1 MSKQEL
7 KQRIEKLSPKQKAL
21 LALQL
26 KAQHLDASLDNGHDT
41 ERLVAYI
48 IDDGNLISDDFRD
61 HLKNLLP
68 DYMIPT
74 AYVQLEEFPRLPN
87 GKIDNQALPSPD
99 EVSNQTAGDYAA
111 PGTEAEKKLAAIWS
125 EVLNFEPVGIHDNYF
140 EIGGDSILSI
150 QIIAKANKAGLKLKP
165 NALFDHQTIA
175 ALAQS
180 AETGAEKPGEDKVV
194 TGEIPLLPIQHWFFE
209 EHQQAPHHWNQGL
222 IFTNTSGINTELLA
236 TAVRHL
242 TLHHDAL
249 RTIFVQDGNRWKA
262 SIEEPQN
269 REVFQHI
276 NLSALS
282 LAAQEKEI
290 KAKSG
295 QIQGGLN
302 LSEGRL
308 FQGIYFDCG
317 QEQHGKLYLFAHHLV
332 VDAVSWGILVEDLKT
347 ICEQLQHGVDISLPS
362 KTVSYKD
369 WGLHL
374 LGMAD
379 SGQFEKEYEF
389 WHRQTQGVNALP
401 YDLEAK
407 LPVSEEHTATIDFAL
422 DQSTT
427 RQLRTDALNT
437 YNTRIDEFLIAVLTE
452 VIVKWSNS
460 HNICLG
466 LERHGR
472 EVMNSDIDLSYTVGW
487 CTAYFPLTLDYP
499 ANADAGILLKSV
511 KERIR
516 KIPNG
521 GIGYGILR
529 YLCKENGSRMDRQHR
544 PPIIFNYLGNLSP
557 FDAGILGFGKEMP
570 DDTRHQQSERYHML
584 EINAFI
590 QEEQLKMR
598 WSYSRQLHQP
608 DTIYNLVQ
616 AFEKTLQSFIE
627 HCSVP
632 NSGGFTPSD
641 FPEAGLSQDDLD
653 NLLGEIDS

>member
-26 KAQHLDASLDNGHDT
+26 KAQHLDTNLGNGHDT

-48 IDDGNLISDDFRD
+48 IDDGNLITDDFRD

-68 DYMIPT
+68 DYMIPA
-74 AYVQLEEFPRLPN
+74 AYVQLDEFPRLPN
-87 GKIDNQALPSPD
+87 GKINNQALPNPD
-99 EVSNQTAGDYAA
+99 EASNQTAGDYAA
-111 PGTEAEKKLAAIWS
+111 PRTATEKKLAAIWS

-150 QIIAKANKAGLKLKP
+150 QIIAKANKAGLILKP

-180 AETGAEKPGEDKVV
+180 AETRAERPVNNEVV

-222 IFTNTSGINTELLA
+222 IFTNAAGISTELLA
-236 TAVRHL
+236 RAVHHL
-242 TLHHDAL
+242 SSHHDAL
-249 RTIFVQDGNRWKA
+249 RTIFIKDGNQWKA
-262 SIEEPQN
+262 SIEEPQS
-269 REVFQHI
+269 REAFQHI
-276 NLSALS
+276 DLSTLS
-282 LAAQEKEI
+282 PASQEKEI
-290 KAKSG
+290 KARSG
-295 QIQGGLN
+295 EMQARLN
-302 LSEGRL
+302 LSEGKL

-317 QEQHGKLYLFAHHLV
+317 KEQPGKLYLFAHHLV

-347 ICEQLQHGVDISLPS
+347 ACGQLQQGVDISLPA

-374 LGMAD
+374 QEMAD
-379 SGQFEKEYEF
+379 SGQLEKEYEF
-389 WHRQTQGVNALP
+389 WHRQTQGISTLP
-401 YDLEAK
+401 CDLEAK
-407 LPVSEEHTATIDFAL
+407 LPVPEEYTATIDFAL
-422 DQSTT
+422 DQSIT

-437 YNTRIDEFLIAVLTE
+437 YNTRIDEFLTAVLTE

-460 HNICLG
+460 HNVCLG

-472 EVMNSDIDLSYTVGW
+472 EAMNNNMDLSHTVGW
-487 CTAYFPLTLDYP
+487 CTAYFPLILDYP
-499 ANADAGILLKSV
+499 ANTDAGILLKSV
-511 KERIR
+511 KEQIR

-557 FDAGILGFGKEMP
+557 FDAGILGFGKEMS
-570 DDTRHQQSERYHML
+570 DNTRHQQSERYHML

-590 QEEQLKMR
+590 QEDQLKMR